1 MSEIGFEPLTGQ
13 LRIAGTSYSLQ
24 IGLINGKW
32 AVRLIKGKDIIRVFI
47 YNNKHVKGDFPNQD
61 IIVNWVLRTVIIP
74 NINPHQ
80 IKKTVQFLLEQAI
93 ENKDLKRIKVP
104 VKEAIEK
111 KLKEV
116 PASKLKVI
124 KKFGWV
130 KEEELPESNNVV
142 KSESECLRMYK
153 CPWCDFKILH
163 CPKCGKNLMETT

>member
-47 YNNKHVKGDFPNQD
+47 YNNKHIEGDFPNQD
-61 IIVNWVLRTVIIP
+61 VIIQWVLRTVVIP
-74 NINPHQ
+74 NINPFQ
-80 IKKTVQFLLEQAI
+80 IKKTVQFLLKQAKD
-93 ENKDLKRIKVP
+93 NKDVKKVKAP
-104 VKEAIEK
+104 GKEAREI

-124 KKFGWV
+124 KKYGWV
-130 KEEELPESNNVV
+130 KEKELAELNKAINPESD
-142 KSESECLRMYK
+142 CLRLYK
-153 CPWCDFKILH
+153 CPCCDFKILH
-163 CPKCGKNLMETT
+163 CPKCGKKLMETS